1 MMTHKYK
8 SWYMLVVFGAF
19 IVSLMASVISAY
31 HNQFSQ
37 RTNREYNLEATSTES
52 YLTAQSRALNTV
64 DVGIYPL
71 NIYDIDFQRNTF
83 KMAAYVWMVWDPD
96 ANVDGEPVKPMETF
110 EITNVVDLGSFSKQ
124 DLTLEEMS
132 NGQMYYLM
140 KIDGI
145 FFQPFDVSRY
155 PLDTQQLNIV
165 FEDTLWLDYELLYR
179 PNTDS
184 TRLSGDVTI
193 PGWDITKIG
202 FLADTNQYD
211 TQFGLVGESQNHA
224 YSQLV
229 FSVFIERPIQFF
241 AFKFVFPLSIIL
253 LFSLV
258 AFWMPIDKFD
268 VRIAL
273 SGSALLNLI
282 FLQQLHGN
290 GIVSSQQ
297 MVLIDLLYIYAY
309 VSVITTLIDMIYSN
323 FRFLQQHDEKYIM
336 ARNRWVSLGHM
347 FGFASLIT
355 YIIIVY

>member
-1 MMTHKYK
+1 MGQKYK

-19 IVSLMASVISAY
+19 MLSLMVSVISAY
-31 HNQFSQ
+31 HSQF
-37 RTNREYNLEATSTES
+37 TEGNNRDYQLETTATES
-52 YLTAQSRALNTV
+52 YLTAQSQVLNTV

-83 KMAAYVWMVWDPD
+83 KMSAYVWMVWDAD
-96 ANVDGEPVKPMETF
+96 ANVNGKPVKPMETF
-110 EITNVVDLGSFSKQ
+110 EITNIVDLGSFSRQ
-124 DLTLEEMS
+124 DLTLEEMT

-165 FEDTLWLDYELLYR
+165 FEDTLWLDYQLLYR
-179 PNTDS
+179 PNTDD
-184 TRLSGDVTI
+184 TKLSNDVVI

-211 TQFGLVGESQNHA
+211 TQFGLINENQNHS

-229 FSVFIERPIQFF
+229 FSVFIERPVQFF

-258 AFWMPIDKFD
+258 SFWMPVDKFD

-290 GIVSSQQ
+290 EIVSSQQ

-323 FRFLQQHDEKYIM
+323 YRFLQQQDEQYIVS
-336 ARNRWVSLGHM
+336 RNRWVSIGHM
-347 FGFASLIT
+347 AGFAILIA
-355 YIIIVY
+355 YIMVVY